1 MDLPRPEPVL
11 VRARVAVALL
21 FVLNGAAYANVVPR
35 LPAIKSDLALS
46 NTALGTAVA
55 GMPVGALVS
64 GLLAGRLIARFGSG
78 RLAVAC
84 GMAFGVVLPLLGL
97 APSWGALAGGFLVLG
112 LLDALMDVSM
122 NAHGLRVQ
130 RGYGRSIVNALHG
143 LWSVGAVVGGLA
155 GAAAAGLEVSPGRHL
170 LAAGAVVLAASVAA
184 GRHTL
189 AGPDDEERDDAA
201 PDLAD
206 GGRRGTARRLAL
218 LGLLVVL
225 AAVVEDAPASWGAV
239 LLRDELGT
247 SAAVG
252 GLVFIG
258 FQVSMVIGRLLGDR
272 VVDRFGEAS
281 VVRAGG
287 VLTASAVGVGLA
299 IGEPA
304 SIVVGFALAGL
315 GAASLFPVVFHA
327 AGNLPGVSTGHGVAV
342 VGWMSRMGF
351 LVVPPL
357 VGAVGDA
364 SSLRAGLV
372 LVPVAGVA
380 IAVLA
385 GTLPGAEPARSS

>member
-11 VRARVAVALL
+11 VRARVAVAVL
-21 FVLNGAAYANVVPR
+21 FVLNGAAYANVLPR
-35 LPAIKSDLALS
+35 LPTIKSELALS
-46 NTALGTAVA
+46 NTGLGTAVA
-55 GMPVGALVS
+55 ATPVGALLS
-64 GLLAGRLIARFGSG
+64 GLLAGRLIAKFGSG

-84 GMAFGVVLPLLGL
+84 GVAFGAALPLLGV

-130 RGYGRSIVNALHG
+130 RGYGRSIVSALHG
-143 LWSVGAVVGGLA
+143 LWSVGAVAGGLA
-155 GAAAAGLEVSPGRHL
+155 GSAAAGLDVDRGWHL
-170 LAAGAVVLAASVAA
+170 LAAGAVVLVASLVT

-189 AGPDDEERDDAA
+189 TGPDDLERGDAA
-201 PDLAD
+201 PAPT
-206 GGRRGTARRLAL
+206 GGGWRGTGRRLAL

-239 LLRDELGT
+239 LLRDELST
-247 SAAVG
+247 SAAAA

-258 FQVSMVIGRLLGDR
+258 FQASMVLGRLLGDR
-272 VVDRFGEAS
+272 VVDRFGEAA

-287 VLTASAVGVGLA
+287 LQIAVAVGVGLV

-304 SIVVGFALAGL
+304 SIVGGFALAGL

-380 IAVLA
+380 IAALA
-385 GTLPGAEPARSS
+385 ATLPGRPAAA